1 MSNRREAKQL
11 RQREREAAMR
21 RPLQPLE
28 LDGESASQRRR
39 RLSREALDATAE
51 ARAEWTTPSRED
63 EDR

>member
-11 RQREREAAMR
+11 RQREREAAVR
-21 RPLQPLE
+21 RPLRLE